1 MRYAGKRPVSTDQKT
16 HFTDYYR
23 VLAETAEDHIFV
35 IDREDRIEYVNPAGA
50 REHGTVPE
58 RLIGR
63 RRADLFPPDIVR
75 RQGRHLQQV
84 FETGRP
90 LYVEALNVYGEREV
104 WLSTSLTPIRD
115 DDGSVRAVLGVSR
128 DMTARKQAEDALR
141 KSESE
146 LARAQKLEALGRL
159 AGGIAHDFNNNLTA
173 ILGYID
179 VMAADIGE
187 NSQMM
192 SDLEEM
198 RRSAERA
205 SALARRLLAFGR
217 RQVFQPRTLD
227 LNDVVSRL
235 TPVVK
240 RLLGEHIRLEVYP
253 EPDLFCVTA
262 DPRELEQVI
271 MNLALNARD
280 AMPDGGTLTIQTRN
294 ATESPE
300 HDDSLA
306 LESRY
311 VSMQVRDTG
320 GGMTPDVK
328 QHVFEPF
335 FTTKPGGQGTGVG
348 LSAVYGIVKQLNG
361 AIRVE
366 SEVGRGST
374 FEVFLPA
381 SQDRAA
387 LRPTPTNLEEQT
399 DPRHPAA
406 ILLVEEEEA
415 VRRFTKR
422 VLERDGYQVLE
433 AATPEEALSCAE
445 RGERFSLLLSDVV
458 MPRMSGG
465 QLADRLKK
473 IHPNLPV
480 VFMSGYPSKLV
491 MHDGSVDPSTP
502 LISKPFTAA
511 QLTDIVQRILKS
523 SA

>member
-1 MRYAGKRPVSTDQKT
+1 MSTDQKT
-16 HFTDYYR
+16 HFSDYYR

-50 REHGTVPE
+50 RQHGTVPE
-58 RLIGR
+58 QLIGR
-63 RRADLFPPDIVR
+63 RRVDLFPPDVVR

-84 FETGRP
+84 FETGAP

-104 WLSTSLTPIRD
+104 WLGTSLTPLRE
-115 DDGSVRAVLGVSR
+115 DDGSVRAVLGLSR

-159 AGGIAHDFNNNLTA
+159 AGGIAHDFNNNLTS

-179 VMAADIGE
+179 MMAEDIGE
-187 NSQMM
+187 NSAMKA
-192 SDLEEM
+192 DLEEM

-227 LNDVVSRL
+227 LNDVVSGL

-240 RLLGEHIRLEVYP
+240 RLLGERIRLEVYP
-253 EPDLFCVTA
+253 APDLFCVTA

-280 AMPDGGTLTIQTRN
+280 AMPDGGTLTIRTSN

-300 HDDSLA
+300 HHGLA
-306 LESRY
+306 LEGRY

-328 QHVFEPF
+328 QHAFEPF
-335 FTTKPGGQGTGVG
+335 FTTKPVGQGSGLG

-361 AIRVE
+361 AIRIE
-366 SEVGRGST
+366 SEVGRGSA
-374 FEVFLPA
+374 FEIYLPA
-381 SQDRAA
+381 SQDRRT
-387 LRPTPTNLEEQT
+387 LRPAPANLDEQV
-399 DPRHPAA
+399 DARPPAT
-406 ILLVEEEEA
+406 ILLVEDEEA

-422 VLERDGYQVLE
+422 VLERDGYRVLE
-433 AATPEEALSCAE
+433 AATPEEALSCSQ
-445 RGERFSLLLSDVV
+445 GERLSLLLTDVV

-465 QLADRLKK
+465 QLAVRLKK
-473 IHPNLPV
+473 SHPNLPV
-480 VFMSGYPSKLV
+480 LYMSGYASKLV
-491 MHDGSVDPSTP
+491 MPDGSVDPSTP

-511 QLTDIVQRILKS
+511 QLTEIVQRILKS

>member
-1 MRYAGKRPVSTDQKT
+1 MSTDQKT
-16 HFTDYYR
+16 HFSDYYR

-50 REHGTVPE
+50 RQHGTVPE
-58 RLIGR
+58 QLIGR
-63 RRADLFPPDIVR
+63 RRADLFPPDVVR
-75 RQGRHLQQV
+75 RQGQHLQQV
-84 FETGRP
+84 FETGTP

-104 WLSTSLTPIRD
+104 WLGTSLTPIRD
-115 DDGSVRAVLGVSR
+115 DNGSVRAVLGLSR

-179 VMAADIGE
+179 MMAEDIDE
-187 NSQMM
+187 NSPMM
-192 SDLEEM
+192 ADLEEM

-227 LNDVVSRL
+227 LNEVVSGL

-240 RLLGEHIRLEVYP
+240 RLLGERIRLEVHP
-253 EPDLFCVTA
+253 APDLFCVTA

-306 LESRY
+306 MRGRY

-320 GGMTPDVK
+320 GGMTLDVK
-328 QHVFEPF
+328 QHIFEPF
-335 FTTKPGGQGTGVG
+335 FTTKPVGQGTGLG

-361 AIRVE
+361 VIHVE

-374 FEVFLPA
+374 FEVSLPA

-387 LRPTPTNLEEQT
+387 LRPTPANPGEQA
-399 DPRHPAA
+399 DARPPAT
-406 ILLVEEEEA
+406 ILLVEDEEA

-422 VLERDGYQVLE
+422 VLERDGYRVLE
-433 AATPEEALSCAE
+433 AATPEDALSCAE
-445 RGERFSLLLSDVV
+445 RGERLSMLLTDVV

-465 QLADRLKK
+465 QLADRVKN

-480 VFMSGYPSKLV
+480 LFMSGYPSKLV
-491 MHDGSVDPSTP
+491 MPDGSVDPSTP

-511 QLTDIVQRILKS
+511 QLTEIVQRILKS
-523 SA
+523 SPKPDH

>member
-1 MRYAGKRPVSTDQKT
+1 VSTDHKI
-16 HFTDYYR
+16 HFSDYYR

-50 REHGTVPE
+50 RQHGSVPE
-58 RLIGR
+58 QLIGR
-63 RRADLFPPDIVR
+63 RRADLFPPDVVE

-84 FETGRP
+84 FETGTP

-104 WLSTSLTPIRD
+104 WLGTSLTPVRGA
-115 DDGSVRAVLGVSR
+115 DGSVRAVLGLSR
-128 DMTARKQAEDALR
+128 DMTARRQAEDALR

-179 VMAADIGE
+179 MMTEDIGE
-187 NSQMM
+187 NSPMTA
-192 SDLEEM
+192 DLEEM

-280 AMPDGGTLTIQTRN
+280 AMPEGGTLTIQTSN
-294 ATESPE
+294 AAESPV
-300 HDDSLA
+300 HQDSLA
-306 LESRY
+306 PDGRY
-311 VSMQVRDTG
+311 VSMRIRDTG
-320 GGMTPDVK
+320 SGMTPYVK

-335 FTTKPGGQGTGVG
+335 FTTKPVGQGTGLG

-374 FEVFLPA
+374 FEVHLPA

-387 LRPTPTNLEEQT
+387 LRLTPTNVEEQAYV
-399 DPRHPAA
+399 PPPAT
-406 ILLVEEEEA
+406 ILLVEDEEA

-422 VLERDGYQVLE
+422 VLERGGYRVLE
-433 AATPEEALSCAE
+433 AATPEEALSCVE
-445 RGERFSLLLSDVV
+445 RGERLSLLLTDVV
-458 MPRMSGG
+458 MPRISGG
-465 QLADRLKK
+465 QLAERLKK
-473 IHPNLPV
+473 IHPSLPV
-480 VFMSGYPSKLV
+480 LFMSGYPSKLV
-491 MHDGSVDPSTP
+491 MPDGSVDPSTP

-511 QLTDIVQRILKS
+511 QLTEIVQRILKS
-523 SA
+523 SV

>member
-1 MRYAGKRPVSTDQKT
+1 MSTDQKSN
-16 HFTDYYR
+16 FSDYYR

-35 IDREDRIEYVNPAGA
+35 IDREDSIEYVNPAGA
-50 REHGTVPE
+50 RQHGTVPE

-63 RRADLFPPDIVR
+63 RRADLFPPDVVR
-75 RQGRHLQQV
+75 RQGQHLQQV
-84 FETGRP
+84 FETGVP
-90 LYVEALNVYGEREV
+90 LYVEALNVYGDREV
-104 WLSTSLTPIRD
+104 WLGTSLTPIRGN
-115 DDGSVRAVLGVSR
+115 DGSVRAVLGLSR
-128 DMTARKQAEDALR
+128 DMTARKHAEDALR

-179 VMAADIGE
+179 MMAEDIGE
-187 NSQMM
+187 HSPMM
-192 SDLEEM
+192 ADLEEM

-227 LNDVVSRL
+227 LNDVVSGL

-240 RLLGEHIRLEVYP
+240 RLLGERIRLEVYP
-253 EPDLFCVTA
+253 APDLICVTA

-280 AMPDGGTLTIQTRN
+280 AMPDGGTLTIQTSN
-294 ATESPE
+294 ASESPE
-300 HDDSLA
+300 HHESLA
-306 LESRY
+306 MEGRY
-311 VSMQVRDTG
+311 VSMHVRDTG
-320 GGMTPDVK
+320 GGMTADVK

-335 FTTKPGGQGTGVG
+335 FTTKPVGQGTGLG

-361 AIRVE
+361 VIRVE
-366 SEVGRGST
+366 SEIGRGST
-374 FEVFLPA
+374 FEVYLPA
-381 SQDRAA
+381 SQDRAV
-387 LRPTPTNLEEQT
+387 LRPTPADPGEQA
-399 DPRHPAA
+399 DARPAA
-406 ILLVEEEEA
+406 TILLVEDEEA

-422 VLERDGYQVLE
+422 VLERDGYRVLE

-445 RGERFSLLLSDVV
+445 RGERLSMLLTDVV

-465 QLADRLKK
+465 QLADRVKK

-480 VFMSGYPSKLV
+480 LFMSGYPSKLV
-491 MHDGSVDPSTP
+491 MPDGSVDPSTP

-511 QLTDIVQRILKS
+511 QLTEIVQRILKS
-523 SA
+523 F